1 MPAQNVP
8 LDAATF
14 LATQGLS
21 LTLGTNLF
29 AGPPREPSAQIP
41 KDAVFVMATPGGVPP
56 SRVMGQSFEIRFV
69 TLHIRVRWSRFEEGD
84 TKARDIA
91 DVLQGASVTGY
102 LDVEPS
108 LSEPAPEARDTEG
121 LYYWG
126 LFFMF
131 TYQQGP

>member
-1 MPAQNVP
+1 MPTTNVP

-14 LATQGLS
+14 LAAQGLS

-41 KDAVFVMATPGGVPP
+41 KNAVFVMATSGGAPP
-56 SRVMGQSFEIRFV
+56 SRVMGQSFEVRSA

-91 DVLQGASVTGY
+91 DALQGADVSGY
-102 LDVEPS
+102 LDIEPN
-108 LSEPAPEARDTEG
+108 LSEPSPEPRDTEG

-126 LFFMF
+126 LFFVF
-131 TYQQGP
+131 KYQQGP